1 MPLWFASYL
10 GTVGDP
16 FIICL
21 SCAVSDCRKRFQGQK
36 NNLIKRLVNMINLFT
51 VNFQLEKLVSED
63 ALHYDVISFHYYI
76 QFHLHVQVRTDDL
89 FC

>member
-1 MPLWFASYL
+1 MFLVNTILVLNFRSF
-10 GTVGDP
+10 GGM
-16 FIICL
+16 
-21 SCAVSDCRKRFQGQK
+21 SS
-36 NNLIKRLVNMINLFT
+36 RLVNMINLFP

-63 ALHYDVISFHYYI
+63 SLHYDVICFHYYI